1 MKRKDLLIVSMAI
14 LATTSL
20 VPGAQAQPVDRK
32 TFLTFSAPVEIPGR
46 VLPAGRYEIRLADD
60 GETLDVV
67 QILQDHK
74 VIGTYITTPTD
85 SLKFPKKSY
94 VTFEQREPNAPPAI
108 RAWFYPG
115 DSVGQ
120 EFVYPKTRAVTLA
133 RASQQPVK
141 TTSDD
146 MAPHMNAEAPAAQ
159 QQAVAA
165 LQAAPVQV
173 AQPAGDRVE
182 IIETTVIEM
191 PKTASARP
199 AQLLGGG
206 LLIGMAMALRQVRR
220 LALAGSR

>member
-1 MKRKDLLIVSMAI
+1 MNRKYQLIVSMAL
-14 LATTSL
+14 LA
-20 VPGAQAQPVDRK
+20 VAAFAPAAQAQPSDRV

-60 GETLDVV
+60 GETMDVV
-67 QILQDHK
+67 QVLQDNK

-85 SLKFPKKSY
+85 SLTVPRTSY
-94 VTFEQREPNAPPAI
+94 VTFEQRAPNAPPAI

-115 DSVGQ
+115 DSIGQ

-141 TTSDD
+141 TTADD

-159 QQAVAA
+159 QQAVVA
-165 LQAAPVQV
+165 LQRAPVQV

-182 IIETTVIEM
+182 IVETTVIEM
-191 PKTASARP
+191 PKTAGMLPS
-199 AQLLGGG
+199 QLLGGVA
-206 LLIGMAMALRQVRR
+206 LLSLALGLRQVRR
-220 LALAGSR
+220 LATAR